1 MYDYLM
7 NNINEILNSFILQ
20 SKTDDLKWSSYPKE
34 YLDLNMKVSFGQG
47 VPARVSWISFLAPE
61 MQTSNGFYPV
71 YLFYK
76 KENKLILA
84 YGISETAEY
93 PQTWPD
99 EVVNNNKK
107 INEHIDNP
115 ARYGESFLFKS
126 YAPNINSNKVEFVND
141 DNQKLSNEIIEND
154 LKQIINSYKKFV
166 SMEIKNESSPI
177 SQGVFYLEKQLE
189 DFIIENWDRT
199 EFGKKY
205 DLIEEEGRVISQ
217 QYPTSIGK
225 IDILA
230 KDKKTKNY
238 VVIELKKN
246 QTSDDTIGQLSRYM
260 GWVKKELKDD
270 NVKGIIVAGKFDEKL
285 KYAKTMLPNS
295 EAFLYEVDFKI
306 KEYK

>member
-1 MYDYLM
+1 MLSPMD
-7 NNINEILNSFILQ
+7 NINEILNSFILQ
-20 SKTDDLKWSSYPKE
+20 SKTDNLKWSSYPKE

-84 YGISETAEY
+84 YGISETSEY
-93 PQTWPD
+93 PQTWPE
-99 EVVNNNKK
+99 EVASSHKK
-107 INEHIDNP
+107 ISEHIDNP
-115 ARYGESFLFKS
+115 PRYGDSFLYKS
-126 YAPNINSNKVEFVND
+126 YIPNNSSDNVEFTSE
-141 DNQKLSNEIIEND
+141 DNQKISNSDIEND
-154 LKQIINSYKKFV
+154 LLQIINSYRKFV
-166 SMEIKNESSPI
+166 SMEIKNEESPI
-177 SQGVFYLEKQLE
+177 SQGLFYMEKQLE
-189 DFIIENWDRT
+189 DFIIANWDKT

-205 DLIEEEGRVISQ
+205 DLIYEDGVLLSQ
-217 QYPTSIGK
+217 QYPTTIGK

-230 KDKKTKNY
+230 IDKKTKNY

-246 QTSDDTIGQLSRYM
+246 QTSDDTVGQLSRYM
-260 GWVKKELKDD
+260 GWIKEHKKDEG
-270 NVKGIIVAGKFDEKL
+270 VKGIIVAGKFDEKL
-285 KYAKTMLPNS
+285 KYAKTMLQNS

>member
-1 MYDYLM
+1 M
-7 NNINEILNSFILQ
+7 NNIKEVLDSFIRQ
-20 SKTDDLKWSSYPKE
+20 SKTENLKWSAYPKE

-84 YGISETAEY
+84 YGISETSEY

-99 EVVNNNKK
+99 EIVSNHKK

-115 ARYGESFLFKS
+115 ARYGDSFLFKS
-126 YAPNINSNKVEFVND
+126 YVPNINSDNVEFSSE
-141 DNQKLSNEIIEND
+141 DNQKISIKVIEND
-154 LKQIINSYKKFV
+154 LQQIINSYKKFV
-166 SMEIKNESSPI
+166 SIEIKNEESPI
-177 SQGVFYLEKQLE
+177 SQGLFYMEKQLE
-189 DFIIENWDRT
+189 DFIIANWENT
-199 EFGKKY
+199 EFGRKY
-205 DLIEEEGRVISQ
+205 DLIYEEGVLKSQ
-217 QYPTSIGK
+217 QYPTSIGR

-230 KDKKTKNY
+230 TDKKTKNY

-260 GWVKKELKDD
+260 GWIKEHKKDD
-270 NVKGIIVAGKFDEKL
+270 GVKGIIVAGKFDEKL
-285 KYAKTMLPNS
+285 KYAKTMVPNS

>member
-1 MYDYLM
+1 M
-7 NNINEILNSFILQ
+7 NNIGEILNSFIQQ
-20 SKTDDLKWSSYPKE
+20 SKTDNLKWSSYPKE

-84 YGISETAEY
+84 YGISETSEY

-99 EVVNNNKK
+99 EVVSSHKK
-107 INEHIDNP
+107 ISEHIDNP
-115 ARYGESFLFKS
+115 PRYGDSFLFKS
-126 YAPNINSNKVEFVND
+126 YIPNTNSNNVEFTSE
-141 DNQKLSNEIIEND
+141 DNQKISNNDVEND
-154 LKQIINSYKKFV
+154 LLQIINSYKKFV
-166 SMEIKNESSPI
+166 SMEIKNEESPI
-177 SQGVFYLEKQLE
+177 SQGLFYMEKQLE
-189 DFIIENWDRT
+189 DFIIANWDKT
-199 EFGKKY
+199 EFGQKY
-205 DLIEEEGRVISQ
+205 DLIYEDGVLISQ
-217 QYPTSIGK
+217 QYPTTIGK

-230 KDKKTKNY
+230 IDKKTKNH

-246 QTSDDTIGQLSRYM
+246 QTSDDTVGQLSRYM
-260 GWVKKELKDD
+260 GWIKEHKKDEG
-270 NVKGIIVAGKFDEKL
+270 VKGIIVAGKFDEKL
-285 KYAKTMLPNS
+285 KYAKTMLQNS

>member
-1 MYDYLM
+1 M
-7 NNINEILNSFILQ
+7 NNIGEILNSFIQQ
-20 SKTDDLKWSSYPKE
+20 SKTDNLKWSSYPKE

-84 YGISETAEY
+84 YGISETSEY

-99 EVVNNNKK
+99 EVVSSHKK
-107 INEHIDNP
+107 ISEHIDNP
-115 ARYGESFLFKS
+115 PRYGDSFLFKS
-126 YAPNINSNKVEFVND
+126 YIPNTNSNNVEFTSE
-141 DNQKLSNEIIEND
+141 DNQKISNNDIEND
-154 LKQIINSYKKFV
+154 LLQIINSYKKFV
-166 SMEIKNESSPI
+166 SMEIKNEESPI
-177 SQGVFYLEKQLE
+177 SQGLFYMEKQLE
-189 DFIIENWDRT
+189 DFIIANWDKT
-199 EFGKKY
+199 EFGQKY
-205 DLIEEEGRVISQ
+205 DLIYEDGVLISQ
-217 QYPTSIGK
+217 QYPTTIGK

-230 KDKKTKNY
+230 IDKKTKNH

-246 QTSDDTIGQLSRYM
+246 QTSDDTVGQLSRYM
-260 GWVKKELKDD
+260 GWIKEHKKDEG
-270 NVKGIIVAGKFDEKL
+270 VKGIIVAGKFDEKL
-285 KYAKTMLPNS
+285 KYAKTMLQNS

>member
-1 MYDYLM
+1 M
-7 NNINEILNSFILQ
+7 NNLKEILSEFVLQ
-20 SKTDDLKWSSYPKE
+20 SQTDNLKWSAYPKE

-84 YGISETAEY
+84 YGISETSEY
-93 PQTWPD
+93 PQTWPS
-99 EVVNNNKK
+99 EVVNNYKK
-107 INEHIDNP
+107 INEHIENP
-115 ARYGESFLFKS
+115 PRYGDSFLYKS
-126 YAPNINSNKVEFVND
+126 YVPKVNSNNVEFNNED
-141 DNQKLSNEIIEND
+141 SQKISNEDLDKD
-154 LKQIINSYKKFV
+154 LKFIINSYKKFV

-177 SQGVFYLEKQLE
+177 SQGLFYMEKQLE
-189 DFIIENWDRT
+189 DFIIANWENT

-205 DLIEEEGRVISQ
+205 DLIEEEGRIISQ

-230 KDKKTKNY
+230 KDKKTKSY

-246 QTSDDTIGQLSRYM
+246 QTSDDTVGQLSRYM
-260 GWVKKELKDD
+260 GWVKEELKDD

-285 KYAKTMLPNS
+285 KYAKTMLQNS

>member
-1 MYDYLM
+1 
-7 NNINEILNSFILQ
+7 
-20 SKTDDLKWSSYPKE
+20 
-34 YLDLNMKVSFGQG
+34 MKVSFGQG
-47 VPARVSWISFLAPE
+47 VPARVGWISFLAPE

>member
-1 MYDYLM
+1 MD
-7 NNINEILNSFILQ
+7 NINEILNSFILQ
-20 SKTDDLKWSSYPKE
+20 SKTDNLKWSSYPKE

-93 PQTWPD
+93 PQSWPD

-107 INEHIDNP
+107 INEHMDNP
-115 ARYGESFLFKS
+115 ARYGDSFLFKS
-126 YAPNINSNKVEFVND
+126 YVPNISSNKVEFFND
-141 DNQKLSNEIIEND
+141 DNQKISNEIIEND
-154 LKQIINSYKKFV
+154 LKHIIISYKKFV

-205 DLIEEEGRVISQ
+205 DLIEEEGRMISQ

-260 GWVKKELKDD
+260 GWVKQELKDD

-285 KYAKTMLPNS
+285 KYAKTMVPNS

>member
-1 MYDYLM
+1 M
-7 NNINEILNSFILQ
+7 NNIKEILDSFIKQ
-20 SKTDDLKWSSYPKE
+20 SKTENLKWSTYPKE
-34 YLDLNMKVSFGQG
+34 YLDLNMRVSFGQG

-84 YGISETAEY
+84 YGISETSEY

-99 EVVNNNKK
+99 EVVSNNKK
-107 INEHIDNP
+107 ISEHIDNP
-115 ARYGESFLFKS
+115 ARYGDSFLFKS
-126 YAPNINSNKVEFVND
+126 YVPNINSENVEFASE
-141 DNQKLSNEIIEND
+141 DNQKISLGVIEND
-154 LKQIINSYKKFV
+154 LKSIINSYKKFV
-166 SMEIKNESSPI
+166 SMEIKNEESPI
-177 SQGVFYLEKQLE
+177 SQGLFYMEKQLE
-189 DFIIENWDRT
+189 EFIIANWENT
-199 EFGKKY
+199 EFGRKY
-205 DLIEEEGRVISQ
+205 DLIYEEGVLKSQ
-217 QYPTSIGK
+217 QYPTSIGR

-230 KDKKTKNY
+230 TDKKTKNY

-260 GWVKKELKDD
+260 GWIKEHKKDD
-270 NVKGIIVAGKFDEKL
+270 GVKGIIVAGKFDEKL
-285 KYAKTMLPNS
+285 KYAKTMVPNS

>member
-1 MYDYLM
+1 M
-7 NNINEILNSFILQ
+7 NNIGEILNSFIQQ
-20 SKTDDLKWSSYPKE
+20 SKTDNLKWSSYPKE

-84 YGISETAEY
+84 YGISETSEY
-93 PQTWPD
+93 PQTWPE
-99 EVVNNNKK
+99 EVVSSHKK
-107 INEHIDNP
+107 ISEHINNP
-115 ARYGESFLFKS
+115 PRYGDSFLFKC
-126 YAPNINSNKVEFVND
+126 YIPNNASDNVEFTSE
-141 DNQKLSNEIIEND
+141 DNQKISNSDIEND
-154 LKQIINSYKKFV
+154 LLQIINSYKKFV
-166 SMEIKNESSPI
+166 SMEIKNEESPI
-177 SQGVFYLEKQLE
+177 SQGLFYMEKQLE
-189 DFIIENWDRT
+189 DFIIANWDKT

-205 DLIEEEGRVISQ
+205 DLIYEDGVLISQ
-217 QYPTSIGK
+217 QYPTTIGK

-230 KDKKTKNY
+230 IDKKTKNY

-246 QTSDDTIGQLSRYM
+246 QTSDDTVGQLSRYM
-260 GWVKKELKDD
+260 GWIKEHKKDEG
-270 NVKGIIVAGKFDEKL
+270 VKGIIVAGKFDEKL
-285 KYAKTMLPNS
+285 KYAKTMLQNS

>member
-1 MYDYLM
+1 M
-7 NNINEILNSFILQ
+7 NNIGEILNSFIQQ
-20 SKTDDLKWSSYPKE
+20 SKTDNLKWSSYPKE

-84 YGISETAEY
+84 YGISETSEY

-99 EVVNNNKK
+99 EVVSSHKK
-107 INEHIDNP
+107 ISEHIDNP
-115 ARYGESFLFKS
+115 PRYGDSFLFKS
-126 YAPNINSNKVEFVND
+126 YIPNTNSNNVEFTSE
-141 DNQKLSNEIIEND
+141 DNQKISNNDIEND
-154 LKQIINSYKKFV
+154 LLQIINSYKKFV
-166 SMEIKNESSPI
+166 SMEIKNEESPI
-177 SQGVFYLEKQLE
+177 SQGLFYMEKQLE
-189 DFIIENWDRT
+189 DFIIANWDKT
-199 EFGKKY
+199 EFGQKY
-205 DLIEEEGRVISQ
+205 DLIYEDGVLISQ
-217 QYPTSIGK
+217 QYPTTIGK

-230 KDKKTKNY
+230 IDKKTKNY

-246 QTSDDTIGQLSRYM
+246 QTSDDTVGQLSRYM
-260 GWVKKELKDD
+260 GWIKEHKKDEG
-270 NVKGIIVAGKFDEKL
+270 VKGIIVAGKFDEKL
-285 KYAKTMLPNS
+285 KYAKTMLQNS

>member
-1 MYDYLM
+1 M
-7 NNINEILNSFILQ
+7 NNLKEILSEFVLQ
-20 SKTDDLKWSSYPKE
+20 SQTDNLKWSAYPKE

-84 YGISETAEY
+84 YGISETSEY
-93 PQTWPD
+93 PQTWPS
-99 EVVNNNKK
+99 EVVNNYKK
-107 INEHIDNP
+107 INEHIENP
-115 ARYGESFLFKS
+115 PRYGDSFLYKS
-126 YAPNINSNKVEFVND
+126 YVPKVNSNKVEFHNED
-141 DNQKLSNEIIEND
+141 SQKISNEDLDKD
-154 LKQIINSYKKFV
+154 LKFIINSYKKFV

-177 SQGVFYLEKQLE
+177 SQGLFYMEKQLE
-189 DFIIENWDRT
+189 DFIIANWENT

-205 DLIEEEGRVISQ
+205 DLIEEEGRIISQ

-230 KDKKTKNY
+230 KDKKTKSY

-246 QTSDDTIGQLSRYM
+246 QTSDDTVGQLSRYM
-260 GWVKKELKDD
+260 GWVKEELKDD

-285 KYAKTMLPNS
+285 KYAKTMLQNS

>member
-1 MYDYLM
+1 M
-7 NNINEILNSFILQ
+7 NNLREILGEFILQ
-20 SKTDDLKWSSYPKE
+20 SQTDNLKWSTYPKE

-84 YGISETAEY
+84 YGISETSEY
-93 PQTWPD
+93 PQTWPS
-99 EVVNNNKK
+99 EVVNNYKK
-107 INEHIDNP
+107 INEHIENP
-115 ARYGESFLFKS
+115 PRYGDSFLYKS
-126 YAPNINSNKVEFVND
+126 YVPKVNSNNVEFHNED
-141 DNQKLSNEIIEND
+141 SQKISNEDLDKD
-154 LKQIINSYKKFV
+154 LKFIINSYKKFV

-177 SQGVFYLEKQLE
+177 SQGLFYMEKQLE
-189 DFIIENWDRT
+189 DFIIANWENT

-205 DLIEEEGRVISQ
+205 DLIEEEGRIISQ

-230 KDKKTKNY
+230 KDKKTKSY

-246 QTSDDTIGQLSRYM
+246 QTSDDTVGQLSRYM
-260 GWVKKELKDD
+260 GWVKEELKDD

-285 KYAKTMLPNS
+285 KYAKTMLQNS

>member
-1 MYDYLM
+1 M
-7 NNINEILNSFILQ
+7 NNIGEILNSFIQQ
-20 SKTDDLKWSSYPKE
+20 SKTDNLKWSSYPKE

-84 YGISETAEY
+84 YGISETSEY
-93 PQTWPD
+93 PQTWPE
-99 EVVNNNKK
+99 EVVSSHKK
-107 INEHIDNP
+107 ISEHINNP
-115 ARYGESFLFKS
+115 PRYGDSFLFKS
-126 YAPNINSNKVEFVND
+126 YIPNNASVNVEFTSE
-141 DNQKLSNEIIEND
+141 DNQKISNSDIEND
-154 LKQIINSYKKFV
+154 LLQIINSYKKFV
-166 SMEIKNESSPI
+166 SMEIKNEESPI
-177 SQGVFYLEKQLE
+177 SQGLFYMEKQLE
-189 DFIIENWDRT
+189 DFIIANWDKT

-205 DLIEEEGRVISQ
+205 DLIYEDGVLISQ
-217 QYPTSIGK
+217 QYPTTIGK

-230 KDKKTKNY
+230 IDKKTKNY

-246 QTSDDTIGQLSRYM
+246 QTSDDTVGQLSRYM
-260 GWVKKELKDD
+260 GWIKEHKKDEG
-270 NVKGIIVAGKFDEKL
+270 VKGIIVAGKFDEKL
-285 KYAKTMLPNS
+285 KYAKTMLQNS

>member
-1 MYDYLM
+1 M
-7 NNINEILNSFILQ
+7 NNIKEILDTFIKQ
-20 SKTDDLKWSSYPKE
+20 SKTDNLKWKAYPNE

-76 KENKLILA
+76 KENKLVLA
-84 YGISETAEY
+84 YGISETSEY

-99 EVVNNNKK
+99 EVVSNHKK
-107 INEHIDNP
+107 ISEHINNP
-115 ARYGESFLFKS
+115 ARYGDSFLFKS
-126 YAPNINSNKVEFVND
+126 YVPIINADNVEFASED
-141 DNQKLSNEIIEND
+141 SQKISIGVIEND
-154 LKQIINSYKKFV
+154 LQKIINSYKKFV
-166 SMEIKNESSPI
+166 SMEIKNEESPI
-177 SQGVFYLEKQLE
+177 SQGLFYMEKQLE
-189 DFIIENWDRT
+189 DFIIANWENT
-199 EFGKKY
+199 EFGRKY
-205 DLIEEEGRVISQ
+205 DLIYEEGVLKSQ
-217 QYPTSIGK
+217 QYPTSIGR

-230 KDKKTKNY
+230 TDKKTKNY

-260 GWVKKELKDD
+260 GWIKEHKKDD
-270 NVKGIIVAGKFDEKL
+270 GVKGIIVAGKFDEKL
-285 KYAKTMLPNS
+285 KYAKTMVPNS